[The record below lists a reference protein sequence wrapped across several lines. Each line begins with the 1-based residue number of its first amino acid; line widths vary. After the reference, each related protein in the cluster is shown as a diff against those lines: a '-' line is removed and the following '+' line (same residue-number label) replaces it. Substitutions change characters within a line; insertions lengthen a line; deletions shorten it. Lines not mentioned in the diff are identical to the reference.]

1 VSAVTKEQVS
11 RISISIPSELL
22 TRFDDY
28 IQRLG
33 YENRSKAVQDAMQS
47 LITESKWMCETMG
60 RGTGAIVLVY
70 EHGVKGL
77 EEDLSAIQHKFEE
90 IIRSSLHIHLD
101 AENCLEIIAVKGT
114 AGEVRDLAQELQTRR
129 GVKQL
134 KLAIVTP

>member
-1 VSAVTKEQVS
+1 MKEPVS

-33 YENRSKAVQDAMQS
+33 YENRSKAVQDAMQR
-47 LITESKWMCETMG
+47 LITESKWMCEAMG
-60 RGTGAIVLVY
+60 RGTGAIALVY

-77 EEDLSAIQHKFEE
+77 EDDLSAIQHKFEA
-90 IIRSSLHIHLD
+90 IIPSALHLHLD
-101 AENCLEIIAVKGT
+101 AEHCLQIIAVKGT

-129 GVKQL
+129 GVNQL